1 MRARTLWLLLVALL
15 LSCGTTQR
23 PPRASGP
30 VTGRRPGAAPAPKA
44 EFVFDLGEGVEDA
57 AAAPRLQ
64 TPPATPLA
72 PAAVARLLARLGPA
86 PKDDSLAQDFA
97 LRERSLP
104 PPRPGQTIKE
114 SFPPKV
120 SPEGAPPAPGQPP
133 VGPLTVL
140 RHSPDGEVP
149 LAPNL
154 SVTFS
159 QPMVA
164 VTSHAEAA
172 ATVPVRLTPLPPGT
186 WRWIGTR
193 TLLFQPAGER
203 FPMAT
208 EYRIEVPAGTPG
220 AGGGTLAQGA
230 SYTFSTPPL
239 TLVRSSPSG
248 GSAKLEPTVFLEFD
262 QKIDPAKLLEHV
274 RLVAGGSP
282 HKLQLLDAAAAK
294 EDRDV
299 GALVKGAQPG
309 RWLAFRP
316 VAPLPPATAVT
327 VSVEKG
333 APSAEGPRL
342 TPAPLEVRF
351 ETYGPLRIKEHR
363 CGWRDQC
370 PPYASWNLEM
380 TNPLDPESFDPQMV
394 TVSPKLPGMKAEVY
408 GTNLSISG
416 RSKGRTKYTVTLA
429 PSLPDVH
436 GQTLG
441 HDESVT
447 FKVDEASPILTAPRT
462 GFAVLDPAGGPRFSV
477 FTINYDSLNVR
488 LYTVR
493 PEQWRDWQEYLRDYR
508 RHDTGREPPGKKAF
522 DGKVAVRSEPDEM
535 TETRI
540 DLGPALTQGLGH
552 VIAIVETPKPLIPI
566 GRSRQ
571 QRLETWVQATK
582 LGLDAFADQDRLV
595 AWATDLADGKPAPG
609 VQLEILPAGTRGQ
622 TGPDGLASIP
632 LEDRTGELLIARRGG
647 DSAILPENTSWWGGG
662 RGWMRR
668 KPETSL
674 HLYSFDDR
682 AMYKPGEEVHL
693 KGWVRTLDPGLR
705 GDVAAAPA
713 GLSLSYKVYDS
724 RRNEIGQGTL
734 RLGPTGGFD
743 LLLKLPKTMNLG
755 HAWVD
760 FTDGGVTHLRH
771 GFQVQEFRRPE
782 FEVTAQGSTGPHLL
796 GGHATATVR
805 AAYYAGGAL
814 PGADVTWRVSAAPGA
829 FSPPNR
835 DGFTFGTWTPWWSY
849 HHFGRGD
856 DAPASSVKSFT
867 ARTDPSGRHV
877 LRVDLRSLTPPRP
890 MSLRAEASVT
900 DVNRQ
905 SWTATAMLLVHPA
918 AHYVGLRTPRT
929 FYRSGQ
935 AVPVD
940 VILTDLDGKAV
951 PGRPVAV
958 RAERV
963 DWVQE
968 RGTRREELR
977 DRQDCALQSA
987 AEPGHCT
994 FQPKEGGTW
1003 RITATITDPEGR
1015 PNQSQLTVWIPG
1027 GRTLPDT
1034 EVKQEQV
1041 QLIPDRREYQPG
1053 DVAEILAIAPF
1064 APAEGLMTVRRAG
1077 LVATERVRLDG
1088 PAYTFKVPIKDEHVP
1103 NVVVQVDLVGAAVRA
1118 GDDGLPDA
1126 KLPPRPAYASGS
1138 LGLPVP
1144 PRART
1149 LALKV
1154 LPRAARLEPGGR
1166 TVVDVEVRDAAGQP
1180 AAGSDVAVVV
1190 VDEAILALTGYKI
1203 PDPVAVFYSARGA
1216 GVEDHHL
1223 RASVVLARPD
1233 NDSVKSQQEAAGR
1246 AKNEVGTKGGGQ
1258 RGLFALRSPGAA
1270 PPPSPSAAKP
1280 MDAEERSKD
1289 KDGFAGKK
1297 GGEASAEPIRVRQ
1310 DFNPLAVFVPSVT
1323 TDAQGRVQV
1332 PVKLPDNLTRYRV
1345 TAVAISGPRHFG
1357 AGESTITARLPLML
1371 RPSPPRFLNFGDRF
1385 DLPIVLQNQTDGPL
1399 SVEIAV
1405 RAQNA
1410 QLTAGAGRRLT
1421 VPPNDRAEVR
1431 FPVATE
1437 RAGTARFQ
1445 VAAQTGTFADAA
1457 DFNLPVWTPAT
1468 TEAFATYGQIDQG
1481 AVAQAVKAPPG
1492 VFAQF
1497 GGLEITT
1504 SSTALQA
1511 LTDAVLYIVAY
1522 PFECA
1527 EQIASRVMSIAALKD
1542 VLAAFQAK
1550 GLPPPGALIAAVTRD
1565 VERLRFL
1572 QNSNG
1577 GFGFWRRDEP
1587 EWPYLSIHVAH
1598 ALQRARDKGFAVP
1611 PAMLEGSKGY
1621 LRNVERHIPSFYGP
1635 EARRALVAY
1644 ALNVRQRLGD
1654 VDAAR
1659 ARALLK
1665 EEPVAK
1671 TSIETLGWLLPVLH
1685 ADPAG
1690 RGEVPAILRHL
1701 QNRVSETAGAAHFTT
1716 SYGESAHLL
1725 LQSDRRADAVILEAL
1740 ITVEPKSDL
1749 IPKVVTGLL
1758 AHRVKGRWGNTQE
1771 NTFVLLALDRYFNTY
1786 EKVTPDFVARAWLG
1800 DRYAGEHAFRG
1811 RTTERYHIDIPMAAL
1826 LGGAPERNLVL
1837 QKQGP
1842 GRLYYRVG
1850 MQYAPT
1856 DLKLPPADHGFTVER
1871 VYEAV
1876 DKPAEVRR
1884 DADGTW
1890 RIKAGARVRVR
1901 LTMVA
1906 PARRYHVALVDPLP
1920 AGLEA
1925 LNPALAVT
1933 GTVPQSPD
1941 DTRGAG
1947 GGRYGRWFWLWG
1959 PWYQHQNLRDERA
1972 EAFTPLLWEGV
1983 HAYSYVARATTP
1995 GTFVVPP
2002 PKAEEMYMPETFG
2015 RGAGDRVI
2023 VE

>member
-1 MRARTLWLLLVALL
+1 MRMRSSWLLLAALL
-15 LSCGTTQR
+15 LSCGT
-23 PPRASGP
+23 PPRTPPAGGP
-30 VTGRRPGAAPAPKA
+30 PGARRPGAAAPPKA
-44 EFVFDLGEGVEDA
+44 EFVFDLSEGVEDA
-57 AAAPRLQ
+57 AAAPRLPA
-64 TPPATPLA
+64 PPATPLA

-86 PKDDSLAQDFA
+86 PKDDSLAQGFA

-120 SPEGAPPAPGQPP
+120 SPDGAPPAPGVAPAE
-133 VGPLTVL
+133 PLTVL

-172 ATVPVRLTPLPPGT
+172 ATIPVRLTPTPKGT

-193 TLLFQPAGER
+193 TLLFQPEER

-208 EYRIEVPAGTPG
+208 QYRLEVPAGTRS
-220 AGGGTLAQGA
+220 AGGGTLAPAA
-230 SYTFSTPPL
+230 SYAFATPPL
-239 TLVRSSPSG
+239 TLARSHPAG
-248 GSAKLEPTVFLEFD
+248 GSARLDATIFLEFD
-262 QKIDPAKLLEHV
+262 QQIDPARLLQHV
-274 RLVAGGSP
+274 RLLAGGAARP
-282 HKLQLLDAAAAK
+282 VQLLDPAAAK
-294 EDRDV
+294 ADRDV
-299 GALVKGAQPG
+299 GALVKTAKPG

-316 VAPLPPATAVT
+316 VAPLPAATAIT
-327 VSVEKG
+327 VSVDKG

-342 TPAPLEVRF
+342 TAVPLEVRF
-351 ETYGPLRIKEHR
+351 ETYGPLRLKEHR
-363 CGWRDQC
+363 CGWRQQC

-380 TNPLDPESFDPQMV
+380 TNPIDADAFDPQMV
-394 TVSPKLPGMKAEVY
+394 TVAPKLPGQKVEVY
-408 GTNLSISG
+408 GSNLSIAG

-429 PSLPDVH
+429 PGLPDVH

-441 HDESVT
+441 RAESVT
-447 FKVDEASPILTAPRT
+447 FAVDEATPYLTAPRT

-477 FTINYDSLNVR
+477 FTINYDRLHVR
-488 LYTVR
+488 LYAVR
-493 PEQWRDWQEYLRDYR
+493 PEQWPEYQEYLRDYK
-508 RHDTGREPPGKKAF
+508 RHDTGREPPGTKAF

-535 TETRI
+535 TETRL
-540 DLGPALTQGLGH
+540 DLSPALKQGLGH
-552 VIAIVETPKPLIPI
+552 VVAIVETPKPLIPI

-571 QRLETWVQATK
+571 QRLETWVQATR
-582 LGLDAFADQDRLV
+582 LGLGAFIDQDRLV
-595 AWATDLADGKPAPG
+595 AWASGLGDGAPVAG

-632 LEDRTGELLIARRGG
+632 LDEKTGTLLVARRGD
-647 DSAILPENTSWWGGG
+647 DSAILPESTSYWGGG
-662 RGWMRR
+662 RGWSRR
-668 KPETSL
+668 RPGPAL

-693 KGWVRTLDPGLR
+693 KGWVRIIDPGLG
-705 GDVAAAPA
+705 GDVAAAPS
-713 GLSLSYKVYDS
+713 GTSLSYKVYDS
-724 RRNEIGQGTL
+724 RRNEVGHGDL
-734 RLGPTGGFD
+734 RLGPLGGFD
-743 LLLKLPKTMNLG
+743 TTLKLPKTMNLG
-755 HAWVD
+755 SSWIEL
-760 FTDGGVTHLRH
+760 TDGTARFTHT
-771 GFQVQEFRRPE
+771 FQVQEFRRPE

-805 AAYYAGGAL
+805 ASYYAGGPL
-814 PGADVTWRVSAAPGA
+814 PGAEVTWRVTAAPGS
-829 FSPPNR
+829 FTPPNR
-835 DGFTFGTWTPWWSY
+835 SDFTFGTWTPWWSY
-849 HHFGRGD
+849 HPLLDGRDRGG
-856 DAPASSVKSFT
+856 SSVRTFT

-877 LRVDLRSLTPPRP
+877 LRVDLRSLTPPRA
-890 MSLRAEASVT
+890 MSLQAEASVT

-905 SWTATAMLLVHPA
+905 TWTAATTLLAHPA

-929 FYRSGQ
+929 FYRAGQ

-940 VILTDLDGKAV
+940 AILTDLDGKAV
-951 PGRPVAV
+951 TGRPIAV

-963 DWVQE
+963 DWVQD
-968 RGTRREELR
+968 RGARREELR
-977 DRQDCALQSA
+977 DREDCNLQSA
-987 AEPGHCT
+987 AEPGRCT
-994 FQPKEGGTW
+994 FQPKAGGTW

-1015 PNQSQLTVWIPG
+1015 PNESQLTVWIPG

-1034 EVKQEQV
+1034 EVKQERV
-1041 QLIPDRREYQPG
+1041 ELIPDRKEYQPG
-1053 DVAEILAIAPF
+1053 DVAEVLALAPF
-1064 APAEGLMTVRRAG
+1064 FPAEGLLTVRRSG
-1077 LVATERVRLDG
+1077 LVATERVRFDG

-1103 NVVVQVDLVGAAVRA
+1103 NLLVQVDLVGAAARA

-1126 KLPPRPAYASGS
+1126 KLPPRPAFASGS
-1138 LGLPVP
+1138 LGLPIP

-1154 LPRAARLEPGGR
+1154 QPRAAKLEPGGH
-1166 TVVDVEVRDAAGQP
+1166 TVVDVEVRDAAGRP
-1180 AAGSDVAVVV
+1180 AAGGEVAVVV

-1203 PDPVAVFYSARGA
+1203 PDPVTVFYSARGA
-1216 GVEDHHL
+1216 GVDDHHL

-1233 NDSVKSQQEAAGR
+1233 TSDVSRQQEAQARSKGKEGLLGSR
-1246 AKNEVGTKGGGQ
+1246 ARPSAVAE
-1258 RGLFALRSPGAA
+1258 APGAM
-1270 PPPSPSAAKP
+1270 PPPSPAKP
-1280 MDAEERSKD
+1280 MDLAEKKD
-1289 KDGFAGKK
+1289 ATGRK
-1297 GGEASAEPIRVRQ
+1297 GGAAAAAPIRVRQ
-1310 DFNPLAVFVPSVT
+1310 DFNALAVFVASAA

-1345 TAVAISGPRHFG
+1345 TAVAVAGARAFG
-1357 AGESTITARLPLML
+1357 AAESTITARLPLML

-1385 DLPIVLQNQTDGPL
+1385 ELPLVLQNQTDAPL
-1399 SVEIAV
+1399 TVEVAV
-1405 RAQNA
+1405 RALNA
-1410 QLTAGAGRRLT
+1410 QLTAGAGRRLV

-1457 DFNLPVWTPAT
+1457 DFKLPVWTPAT
-1468 TEAFATYGQIDQG
+1468 TEAFATYGQIDEG

-1497 GGLEITT
+1497 GGLELTT

-1511 LTDAVLYIVAY
+1511 LTDAVLYLVAY

-1527 EQIASRVMSIAALKD
+1527 EQIASRVMSVAALRD
-1542 VLAAFQAK
+1542 VLSAFQAQ
-1550 GLPPPGALIAAVTRD
+1550 GLPAAPELLAAVTRD

-1572 QNSNG
+1572 QSSNG

-1598 ALQRARDKGFAVP
+1598 ALSRAKDKGFAVP
-1611 PAMLEGSKGY
+1611 PEMLERSKSY
-1621 LRNVERHIPSFYGP
+1621 LRAVERHIPGFYGP
-1635 EARRALVAY
+1635 EARRALIAY

-1654 VDAAR
+1654 PDAAR

-1665 EEPVAK
+1665 EAPIDK
-1671 TSIETLGWLLPVLH
+1671 TSIEALGWLLPVLH

-1690 RGEVPAILRHL
+1690 RGEVAAILRHL
-1701 QNRVSETAGAAHFTT
+1701 GNRVSETAGAAHFTT
-1716 SYGESAHLL
+1716 SYGESSHLL
-1725 LQSDRRADAVILEAL
+1725 LHSDRRADAIILEAL
-1740 ITVEPKSDL
+1740 IAVEPKADL

-1771 NTFVLLALDRYFNTY
+1771 NTFVLVALDRYFNTY

-1811 RTTERYHIDIPMAAL
+1811 RTTERHHLDIPMAAL
-1826 LGGAPERNLVL
+1826 FGGPPERNLVV
-1837 QKQGP
+1837 QKHGP
-1842 GRLYYRVG
+1842 GRLYYRLG

-1876 DKPAEVRR
+1876 DQPAEVRR

-1890 RIKAGARVRVR
+1890 RVRAGARVRVR

-1933 GTVPQSPD
+1933 GTVPQSAEDP
-1941 DTRGAG
+1941 RGAG
-1947 GGRYGRWFWLWG
+1947 GRGRWFWLWG

-1972 EAFTPLLWEGV
+1972 EAFTPLLWDGV
-1983 HAYSYVARATTP
+1983 YTYSYVARATTP

-2015 RGAGDRVI
+2015 RGAGDRLI